1 MQLTGSQIIA
11 EVLLEQGT
19 DTIFGYPGGTVLNI
33 YDELYKYQDRISHVT
48 TAHEQGATHA
58 ADGYARST
66 GKTGVVLV
74 TSGPGATNAVTGI
87 ATAYMDSIPM
97 VVITGNVSCDLIG
110 KDSFQEVYTEGISFP
125 ITKHSFAVRKVD
137 NLADNLRDAF
147 RIAKSGRPGPVLVDV
162 PKDITAQK
170 CEFVSK
176 AAEAARTKNL
186 YTQDQIKEAAAL
198 VNNARKP
205 LVYYGGGV
213 VSADASEILYD
224 LVHKANL
231 PSCHTIMS
239 SGVLSYSDP
248 LNIGIVGMH
257 GTVSAGL
264 AVKNCDL
271 LLAVG
276 ARFSDRV
283 ATDVSK
289 FANGAKIVHIDIDPS
304 EINKNVQIDV
314 GIIGNMHDVLNDLL
328 PLVKPAEHNQWMD
341 QINIWQEE
349 LDYKPEDSDEV
360 IKPHQLFSV
369 LEKVTDSNTIIAT
382 DVGQHQM
389 WASQYCGRTKP
400 RSFLTSGGLGTMGY
414 GYGAAIGAKIGNPD
428 SRVIHI
434 TGDGSF
440 HMNLNELCTTVSYE
454 LPVITIVLNNSVLGM
469 VRQWQTK
476 FYEKRYSCTSLER
489 KTDFVKVAE
498 AFGGTAYRASTISEF
513 EKALEMALENK
524 NGPTVIDCIIDK
536 DESVFPMIPAGKS
549 IDDVMLA

>member
-33 YDELYKYQDRISHVT
+33 YDELYKYQDKLRHVT

-97 VVITGNVSCDLIG
+97 VVITGNVSCNLIG

-125 ITKHSFAVRKVD
+125 ITKHSFSVRNIEK
-137 NLADNLRDAF
+137 LADNLRDAF
-147 RIAKSGRPGPVLVDV
+147 RIAQSGRPGPVLVDI
-162 PKDITAQK
+162 PKDITADK
-170 CEFVSK
+170 CEFISK
-176 AAEAARTKNL
+176 EREVAHTKNL
-186 YTQDQIKEAAAL
+186 YTMDQIHEAAAL
-198 VNNARKP
+198 INNAQKP
-205 LVYYGGGV
+205 VVYYGGGV
-213 VSADASEILYD
+213 VSADASELLYN
-224 LVHKANL
+224 LVHKAFI
-231 PSCHTIMS
+231 PSCHTIMGT
-239 SGVLSYSDP
+239 GVLSYNDP
-248 LNIGIVGMH
+248 LELGIIGMH

-271 LLAVG
+271 LIAIG

-289 FANGAKIVHIDIDPS
+289 FADGAKIIQIDIDPS
-304 EINKNVQIDV
+304 ELNKNVLVDI
-314 GIIGNMHDVLNDLL
+314 GIVGNMHDILNNLL
-328 PLVKPAEHNQWMD
+328 PLVNPSDDEQWMN
-341 QINIWQEE
+341 QIAKWQDE
-349 LDYKPEDSDEV
+349 LDYKPEDSDKV
-360 IKPHQLFSV
+360 IKPHQLFAV
-369 LEKVTDSNTIIAT
+369 LEKVTDLNTIIAT

-389 WASQYCGRTKP
+389 WASQYCGRTKA

-414 GYGAAIGAKIGNPD
+414 GYGAAIGAQIGNPD

-454 LPVITIVLNNSVLGM
+454 LPVITIILNNSVLGM

-476 FYEKRYSCTSLER
+476 FYEQRYSCTSLER
-489 KTDFVKVAE
+489 KTDFVKIAE
-498 AFGGTAYRASTISEF
+498 AFGGRGYRAENIAEF
-513 EKALEMALENK
+513 EKALELALQNK
-524 NGPTVIDCIIDK
+524 NGPTLIDCVIDK
-536 DESVFPMIPAGKS
+536 DESVYPMIPAGKS
-549 IDDVMLA
+549 IDDVMLS

>member
-33 YDELYKYQDRISHVT
+33 YDELYKYQDKLRHVT

-97 VVITGNVSCDLIG
+97 VVITGNVSCNLIG

-125 ITKHSFAVRKVD
+125 ITKHSFSVRNIEK
-137 NLADNLRDAF
+137 LADNLRDAF
-147 RIAKSGRPGPVLVDV
+147 RIAQSGRPGPVLVDI
-162 PKDITAQK
+162 PKDITADT
-170 CEFVSK
+170 CEFTSK
-176 AAEAARTKNL
+176 EREVAHTKNL
-186 YTQDQIKEAAAL
+186 YTMDQIHEAAAL
-198 VNNARKP
+198 INNAQKP
-205 LVYYGGGV
+205 VVYYGGGV
-213 VSADASEILYD
+213 VSADASELLYN
-224 LVHKANL
+224 LVHKAFI
-231 PSCHTIMS
+231 PSCHTIMGT
-239 SGVLSYSDP
+239 GVLSYNDP
-248 LNIGIVGMH
+248 LELGIIGMH

-271 LLAVG
+271 LIAIG

-289 FANGAKIVHIDIDPS
+289 FADGAKIIQIDIDPS
-304 EINKNVQIDV
+304 ELNKNVLVDI
-314 GIIGNMHDVLNDLL
+314 GIVGNMHDILNNLL
-328 PLVKPAEHNQWMD
+328 PLVNPSDDEQWMN
-341 QINIWQEE
+341 QIAKWQDE
-349 LDYKPEDSDEV
+349 LDYKPEDSDKV
-360 IKPHQLFSV
+360 IKPHQLFAV
-369 LEKVTDSNTIIAT
+369 LEKVTDLNTIIAT

-389 WASQYCGRTKP
+389 WASQYCGRTKA

-414 GYGAAIGAKIGNPD
+414 GYGAAIGAQIGNPD

-454 LPVITIVLNNSVLGM
+454 LPVITIILNNSVLGM

-476 FYEKRYSCTSLER
+476 FYEQRYSCTSLER
-489 KTDFVKVAE
+489 KTDFVKIAE
-498 AFGGTAYRASTISEF
+498 AFGGRGYRAENIAEF
-513 EKALEMALENK
+513 EKALELALQNK
-524 NGPTVIDCIIDK
+524 NGPTLIDCVIDK
-536 DESVFPMIPAGKS
+536 DESVYPMIPAGKS

>member
-33 YDELYKYQDRISHVT
+33 YDELYKYQDKLRHVT

-97 VVITGNVSCDLIG
+97 VVITGNVSCNLIG

-125 ITKHSFAVRKVD
+125 ITKHSFSVRNIEK
-137 NLADNLRDAF
+137 LADNLRDAF
-147 RIAKSGRPGPVLVDV
+147 RIAQSGRPGPVLVDI
-162 PKDITAQK
+162 PKDITADK
-170 CEFVSK
+170 CEFISK
-176 AAEAARTKNL
+176 EREVAHTKNL
-186 YTQDQIKEAAAL
+186 YTMDQIHEAAAL
-198 VNNARKP
+198 INNAQKP
-205 LVYYGGGV
+205 VVYYGGGV
-213 VSADASEILYD
+213 VSADASELLYN
-224 LVHKANL
+224 LVHKAFI
-231 PSCHTIMS
+231 PSCHTIMGT
-239 SGVLSYSDP
+239 GVLSYNDP
-248 LNIGIVGMH
+248 LELGIIGMH

-271 LLAVG
+271 LIAIG

-289 FANGAKIVHIDIDPS
+289 FADGAKIIQIDIDPS
-304 EINKNVQIDV
+304 ELNKNVLVDI
-314 GIIGNMHDVLNDLL
+314 GIVGNMHDILNNLL
-328 PLVKPAEHNQWMD
+328 PLVNPSDDEQWMN
-341 QINIWQEE
+341 QIAKWQDE
-349 LDYKPEDSDEV
+349 LDYKPEDSDKV
-360 IKPHQLFSV
+360 IKPHQLFAV
-369 LEKVTDSNTIIAT
+369 LEKVTDLNTIIAT

-389 WASQYCGRTKP
+389 WASQYCGRTKA

-414 GYGAAIGAKIGNPD
+414 GYGAAIGAQIGNPD

-454 LPVITIVLNNSVLGM
+454 LPVITIILNNSVLGM

-476 FYEKRYSCTSLER
+476 FYEQRYSCTSLER
-489 KTDFVKVAE
+489 KTDFVKIAE
-498 AFGGTAYRASTISEF
+498 AFGGRGYRAENIAEF
-513 EKALEMALENK
+513 EKALELALQNK
-524 NGPTVIDCIIDK
+524 NGPTLIDCVIDK
-536 DESVFPMIPAGKS
+536 DESVYPMIPAGKS

>member
-33 YDELYKYQDRISHVT
+33 YDELYKYQDKLRHVT

-97 VVITGNVSCDLIG
+97 VVITGNVSCNLIG

-125 ITKHSFAVRKVD
+125 ITKHSFSVRNIEK
-137 NLADNLRDAF
+137 LADNLRDAF
-147 RIAKSGRPGPVLVDV
+147 RIAQSGRPGPVLVDI
-162 PKDITAQK
+162 PKDITADK
-170 CEFVSK
+170 CEFISK
-176 AAEAARTKNL
+176 EREVAHTKNL
-186 YTQDQIKEAAAL
+186 YTMDQINEAAKL
-198 VNNARKP
+198 INNAQKP
-205 LVYYGGGV
+205 VVYYGGGV

-224 LVHKANL
+224 LVHKAFL
-231 PSCHTIMS
+231 PSCHTIMGT
-239 SGVLSYSDP
+239 GVLSYNDP
-248 LNIGIVGMH
+248 LDLGIIGMH

-271 LLAVG
+271 LIAIG

-283 ATDVSK
+283 ATDVTK
-289 FANGAKIVHIDIDPS
+289 FANGAKIIQIDIDPS
-304 EINKNVQIDV
+304 ELNKNVLVDV
-314 GIIGNMHDVLNDLL
+314 GIIGNMHDVLNELL
-328 PLVKPAEHNQWMD
+328 PLVNPSDDERWMNQ
-341 QINIWQEE
+341 ITKWQDE
-349 LDYKPEDSDEV
+349 LDYKPEDSDKV
-360 IKPHQLFSV
+360 IKPHQLFSI
-369 LEKVTDSNTIIAT
+369 LEKITDLNTIIAT

-414 GYGAAIGAKIGNPD
+414 GYGAAIGAQIGNPK

-440 HMNLNELCTTVSYE
+440 HMNLNELCTTVSYK

-476 FYEKRYSCTSLER
+476 FYEQRYSCTSLER

-498 AFGGTAYRASTISEF
+498 AFGGTGYRAENIAEF
-513 EKALEMALENK
+513 EKALELALQNK
-524 NGPTVIDCIIDK
+524 NGPTLIDCVIDK
-536 DESVFPMIPAGKS
+536 DESVYPMIPAGKS
-549 IDDVMLA
+549 IDDVMLS

>member
-33 YDELYKYQDRISHVT
+33 YDELYKYQDKLRHVT

-97 VVITGNVSCDLIG
+97 VVITGNVSCNLIG

-125 ITKHSFAVRKVD
+125 ITKHSFSVRNIEK
-137 NLADNLRDAF
+137 LADNLRDAF
-147 RIAKSGRPGPVLVDV
+147 RIAQSGRPGPVLVDI
-162 PKDITAQK
+162 PKDITADK
-170 CEFVSK
+170 CEFISK
-176 AAEAARTKNL
+176 EREVAHTKNL
-186 YTQDQIKEAAAL
+186 YTMDQINEAADL
-198 VNNARKP
+198 INNAQKP
-205 LVYYGGGV
+205 VVYYGGGV

-224 LVHKANL
+224 LVHKAFL
-231 PSCHTIMS
+231 PSCHTIMGT
-239 SGVLSYSDP
+239 GVLSYNDP
-248 LNIGIVGMH
+248 LDLGIIGMH
-257 GTVSAGL
+257 GRVSAGL

-271 LLAVG
+271 LIAIG

-283 ATDVSK
+283 ATDVTK
-289 FANGAKIVHIDIDPS
+289 FANGAKIIQIDIDPS
-304 EINKNVQIDV
+304 ELNKNVLVDV
-314 GIIGNMHDVLNDLL
+314 GIIGNMHDVLNELL
-328 PLVKPAEHNQWMD
+328 PLVNPSDDERWMNQ
-341 QINIWQEE
+341 ITKWQDE
-349 LDYKPEDSDEV
+349 LDYKPEDSDKV
-360 IKPHQLFSV
+360 IKPHQLFSI
-369 LEKVTDSNTIIAT
+369 LEKITDLNTIIAT

-414 GYGAAIGAKIGNPD
+414 GYGAAIGAQIGNPK

-440 HMNLNELCTTVSYE
+440 HMNLNELCTTVSYK

-476 FYEKRYSCTSLER
+476 FYEQRYSCTSLER

-498 AFGGTAYRASTISEF
+498 AFGGTGYRAENIAEF
-513 EKALEMALENK
+513 EKALELALQNK
-524 NGPTVIDCIIDK
+524 NGPTLIDCVIDK
-536 DESVFPMIPAGKS
+536 DESVYPMIPAGKS
-549 IDDVMLA
+549 IDDVMLS